1 LAPDLQAAEEAKGAV
16 QRAIDTWEGLVAN
29 VCGVQERGQGELR
42 TMVDLGAQVYCQAE
56 VPDTSHIFVNVGLGF
71 HAELTLDEALAFAEK
86 KLVGLRGDLR
96 ERVEEAA
103 SIQSHVKLVTEGI
116 RELMLLSPESN
127 R

>member
-1 LAPDLQAAEEAKGAV
+1 MPTHTHTRQ
-16 QRAIDTWEGLVAN
+16 
-29 VCGVQERGQGELR
+29 
-42 TMVDLGAQVYCQAE
+42 
-56 VPDTSHIFVNVGLGF
+56 
-71 HAELTLDEALAFAEK
+71 DEALAFAEK